1 MAHLGHRVMGPAIRA
16 EPVGAREEIRLEDRL
31 QHQLQGCLDHPVP
44 YRGDPQTAPLA
55 TGLGDHPLT
64 HRQRAEATVAQLR
77 PQLVEELLDAP
88 HHLHV
93 GHGLTVHSGGASTL
107 VAPHPIPG
115 DQQERRIGDEVV
127 QIIEPAM
134 RIITGPTVQFGLD
147 LPYPTLRPKQRKLR
161 FIGVHQRP
169 PGIPASFLPTCWPPS
184 PCARLSRARTTTGP
198 PPRPTAIGR
207 QRTCPPPDRLPGGE
221 GDRGRFPRSP
231 GIDR

>member
-1 MAHLGHRVMGPAIRA
+1 MPGPPDRPPRRSPNGAACHRPWGSSARVPVTCGSYGRAAAPA
-16 EPVGAREEIRLEDRL
+16 AR
-31 QHQLQGCLDHPVP
+31 
-44 YRGDPQTAPLA
+44 RGTP
-55 TGLGDHPLT
+55 
-64 HRQRAEATVAQLR
+64 RR
-77 PQLVEELLDAP
+77 PLDAP
-88 HHLHV
+88 HHLDV

-115 DQQERRIGDEVV
+115 DQQERRIGDEVE

-147 LPYPTLRPKQRKLR
+147 LPYPTLRPKQYELR

-184 PCARLSRARTTTGP
+184 PCTRLSRARTTTGP

-231 GIDR
+231 RIDR